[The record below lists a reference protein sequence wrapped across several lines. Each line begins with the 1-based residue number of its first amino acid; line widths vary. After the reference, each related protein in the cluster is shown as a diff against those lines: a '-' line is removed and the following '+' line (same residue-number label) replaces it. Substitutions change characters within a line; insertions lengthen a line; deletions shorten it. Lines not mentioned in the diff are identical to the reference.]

1 MLTKQL
7 SRLEEAI
14 DSALEQELGKED
26 VEESGTVMSIDNGI
40 AVIKGLKAVKNQE
53 LIKFPGGI
61 MGMAFNLD
69 PSSVGVILLGEYK
82 HIQSGDR
89 VTRSYQVADIPVSQ
103 DVLGRVISPLGEP
116 LDDLGPIEEVKR
128 MPIEREAPPIMHRA
142 AVNNPLQTGLKV
154 IDSVVPIGKGQRE
167 LILGDRQ
174 TGKTAI
180 AVDTII
186 NQREANVICIYCA
199 IGQQITA
206 VAKVI
211 ESLKQHDAMDY
222 TVVMVAGSESA
233 PGVSFVAPYAAT
245 SLGEYFMEKGRD
257 VLIIYDDLTRHARAY
272 RELSLLL
279 ERPPGREAYPG
290 DIFYIHSRLLERS
303 THLKKEFGGG
313 SLTALPII
321 ETQAENLS
329 AYIPTNLIS
338 ITDGQISLSSKL
350 YQKGNLPAV
359 KIGTSVSRVG
369 GKTQVPA
376 YRNITSALKLTYS
389 QFEEL
394 ETFASFGTRLDE
406 NTKRILERG
415 KRIRAV
421 LNQPQYQPI
430 EVTEQ
435 IGILMAVTSGIL
447 DDVPLE
453 RISQA
458 EEIIQHLVREDETF
472 REQLLGDEKL
482 EEKAREN
489 FLDQVSERL
498 KEEWDEI
505 DGKPSND

>member
-7 SRLEEAI
+7 SRLEETI
-14 DSALEQELGKED
+14 GSAVKQQLGKED
-26 VEESGTVMSIDNGI
+26 VEESGTVISIDNGI

-53 LIKFPGGI
+53 LIKFPGDT

-69 PSSVGVILLGEYK
+69 ARSVGVILLGEYK

-89 VTRSYQVADIPVSQ
+89 VTRSYQVADIPVSLE
-103 DVLGRVISPLGEP
+103 VLGRVISPLGEP
-116 LDDLGPIEEVKR
+116 LDDLGPIAVDKR

-142 AVNNPLQTGLKV
+142 PVNKPLQTGLKV

-186 NQREANVICIYCA
+186 NQREADVICIYCA

-257 VLIIYDDLTRHARAY
+257 VLVIYDDLTRHARAY

-303 THLKKEFGGG
+303 THLKPAFGGG

-376 YRNITSALKLTYS
+376 YRQITSALKLTYS

-406 NTKRILERG
+406 STKRTLERG

-421 LNQPQYQPI
+421 LNQPQYEPV

-435 IGILMAVTSGIL
+435 IGILMAVTSGAL
-447 DDVPLE
+447 DSVPLDK
-453 RISQA
+453 INQA
-458 EEIIQHLVREDETF
+458 EKIIQTMVREDETF
-472 REQLLGDEKL
+472 REQLLGDDRVEDAVK
-482 EEKAREN
+482 ED
-489 FLDQVSERL
+489 FLQKVNDRL
-498 KEEWDEI
+498 KEKWDEN
-505 DGKPSND
+505 DGKPAID

>member
-7 SRLEEAI
+7 SLLEETI
-14 DSALEQELGKED
+14 DAALKHDLGKED
-26 VEESGTVMSIDNGI
+26 VEESGTVISIDSGI

-53 LIKFPGGI
+53 LIKFPGGT

-69 PSSVGVILLGEYK
+69 PRSVGVILLGEYK
-82 HIQSGDR
+82 QVQSGDR
-89 VTRSYQVADIPVSQ
+89 VTRSYQVADIPVSH

-116 LDDLGPIEEVKR
+116 LDDAGPIEMDQR
-128 MPIEREAPPIMHRA
+128 MPIEREAPPIMRRA
-142 AVNNPLQTGLKV
+142 PVNKPLQTGLKV

-186 NQREANVICIYCA
+186 NQREADVICIYCA

-211 ESLKQHDAMDY
+211 EVLKENNAMDY

-233 PGVSFVAPYAAT
+233 PGVSFIAPYAAT

-257 VLIIYDDLTRHARAY
+257 VLVIYDDLTRHARAY

-303 THLKKEFGGG
+303 THLKPAFGGG

-338 ITDGQISLSSKL
+338 ITDGQIALSSKL

-376 YRNITSALKLTYS
+376 YRQITSALKLTYS

-406 NTKRILERG
+406 TTKRTLERG

-421 LNQPQYQPI
+421 LNQPQYQPV

-435 IGILMAVTSGIL
+435 IGILMAVTSGTL
-447 DDVPLE
+447 DSVPLDK
-453 RISQA
+453 ISQA
-458 EEIIQHLVREDETF
+458 EKIIQSLVREDETF
-472 REQLLGDEKL
+472 RKQLMEDEQMDEKVKKDFL
-482 EEKAREN
+482 ERIS
-489 FLDQVSERL
+489 DRL
-498 KEEWDEI
+498 KEEWDEA
-505 DGKPSND
+505 DGKPAID